1 MNIIVVTGASS
12 GLGREFAE
20 VLGNAGTADEI
31 WVIARRVERLEEL
44 KSTIKTK
51 VVPIPLDLSRTSEIE
66 KYRKM
71 LADSSANVLTLVNA
85 AGFGRFGEFE
95 NITLSDQIDMIDLN
109 ASALTAMTYVT
120 LPYMEMGAEIYQ
132 IGSLSAFQPV
142 PYIGVY
148 AATKAYVLSFSRSL
162 NVELKSRGIRSMAVC
177 PGWIRTEFFDRAAD
191 HPDVITYYNRFFTPA
206 QVVKRAV
213 RDMKKKKDVSV
224 CGPTI
229 RWQRFEVKLLPHRLV
244 MKIWCWMQKK

>member
-20 VLGNAGTADEI
+20 VLGNTGRADEI

-44 KSTIKTK
+44 KNTIKTK
-51 VVPIPLDLSRTSEIE
+51 VVPIQLDLSRLNSVEI
-66 KYRKM
+66 YRKM
-71 LADSSANVLTLVNA
+71 LADSGTNVLTLVNA
-85 AGFGRFGEFE
+85 AGFGRIGEFE

-109 ASALTAMTYVT
+109 ASTLTAMTYVT
-120 LPYMEMGAEIYQ
+120 IPYMENGAEIYQ
-132 IGSLSAFQPV
+132 IGSFSAFQPV
-142 PYIGVY
+142 PYMSVY
-148 AATKAYVLSFSRSL
+148 AASKAYVLSFSRSL

-177 PGWIRTEFFDRAAD
+177 PAWIRTEFFDRAVD

-224 CGPTI
+224 CGASI
-229 RWQRFEVKLLPHRLV
+229 RAQVFFTKLLPHRLV
-244 MKIWCWMQKK
+244 MWIWCKQQKK